1 MKNMNK
7 QSRLIKEIKKI
18 DIIGSL
24 KISLILVALIYVI
37 VFPLALFFYSIIT
50 IKDTGLILMSFFN
63 LIFFAL
69 VLYIIKK
76 GEI

>member
-1 MKNMNK
+1 MNK